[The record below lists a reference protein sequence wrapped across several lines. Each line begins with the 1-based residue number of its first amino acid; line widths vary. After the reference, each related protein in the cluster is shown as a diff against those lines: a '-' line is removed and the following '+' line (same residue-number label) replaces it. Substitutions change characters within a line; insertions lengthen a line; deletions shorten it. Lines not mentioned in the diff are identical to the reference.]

1 MHFLGNQTENKQNQ
15 QQQQKLKSKSNSF
28 SSLEREN
35 LEEKLGEFKGLND
48 NGFGNGGNFNSNM
61 KIPWRLEVA
70 KALITHSR
78 RFPDRWITWLL
89 AMKKGLRSRSKPWV
103 TPIHASMKL
112 AGLNFRAFDL
122 LNVDQIAIEKCVCWA
137 SLFSIRVRER
147 KREKREKCL
156 KAKKMKENVNTETSG
171 FCFFLF
177 VFVF

>member
-15 QQQQKLKSKSNSF
+15 RQQKKSKSKSKSNSF
-28 SSLEREN
+28 SSLERES
-35 LEEKLGEFKGLND
+35 LEEKLGEFKGLNN

-147 KREKREKCL
+147 KREQEREEREVFEGQENEGKC
-156 KAKKMKENVNTETSG
+156 KH
-171 FCFFLF
+171 
-177 VFVF
+177 